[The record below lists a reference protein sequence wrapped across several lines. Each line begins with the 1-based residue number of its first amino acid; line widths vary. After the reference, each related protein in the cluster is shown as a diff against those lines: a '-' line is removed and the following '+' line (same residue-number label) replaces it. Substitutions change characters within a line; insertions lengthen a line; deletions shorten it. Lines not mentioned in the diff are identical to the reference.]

1 MSRHA
6 LRRGSGQ
13 ITAAR
18 PDWPESCADRPP
30 SFELART
37 AHAGLP
43 IVMAFQ
49 PVLRPSELI
58 ARFLIGGDHQPFADT
73 GVEAIAVGAPAAP
86 RVTARWPTE
95 AFPEG

>member
-18 PDWPESCADRPP
+18 PGWPESRADRLP
-30 SFELART
+30 SFQLART
-37 AHAGLP
+37 ADAGLP

-49 PVLRPSELI
+49 QVLRPSELI
-58 ARFLIGGDHQPFADT
+58 ARFLIDGDNHPFADT

-86 RVTARWPTE
+86 RVTARWPTD